1 MLYGQLSEKADVFS
15 FGVLLLEI
23 VSGKRNKDPS
33 AHEDD
38 VYLPNRVCFIFKGQ
52 VLSLEDFV
60 HYNILTLQR
69 LRVSSKLMGENELCL
84 THVVRN
90 YKPHLQIHTIVIVD
104 NYVRFYN
111 QCIIF
116 PQHW

>member
-33 AHEDD
+33 AREDD

-52 VLSLEDFV
+52 GLSLEDFV
-60 HYNILTLQR
+60 NYYILTLQR
-69 LRVSSKLMGENELCL
+69 LQVSSKLMDGNEPCLSHRVSNYWPFFPIIWTLANPHHSYWRQLCVFL
-84 THVVRN
+84 
-90 YKPHLQIHTIVIVD
+90 
-104 NYVRFYN
+104 
-111 QCIIF
+111 
-116 PQHW
+116 